1 MLFDVLRDLLV
12 RKQTLPAASFLP
24 IYDREYA
31 PLLAQRAEGFRAV
44 LARVEYV
51 ARYHG
56 GNAVHPMIVETGSVR
71 VRDNWA
77 GDGQSTRLF
86 DAYVRHHH
94 GRCLTVDIDPSA
106 SALVRELCSDATE
119 ATTGDSV
126 SFLAELSASLGAR
139 RIDLLYLD
147 SFDLD
152 PADARP
158 SAFHHMKELT
168 AAWRS
173 LGPGTVVAVDDN
185 PVLPDGRRIGK
196 AMYVAQFFD
205 DLGIAPF
212 HTGYQ
217 LAWEL

>member
-1 MLFDVLRDLLV
+1 MLFDVLRDLLG
-12 RKQTLPAASFLP
+12 RRRSAPAQSFLP
-24 IYDREYA
+24 TFDRDFA

-44 LARVEYV
+44 FARVESL
-51 ARYHG
+51 ARHHG
-56 GNAVHPMIVETGSVR
+56 GDAIHPLVVETGSVR

-94 GRCLTVDIDPSA
+94 GRCFTVDIDPEA
-106 SALVRELCSDATE
+106 STLVRELCSDSTE
-119 ATTGDSV
+119 AATGDSV
-126 SFLAELSASLGAR
+126 SFLADLSVSLGTR

-168 AAWRS
+168 AVWRS

-185 PVLPDGRRIGK
+185 PVLPDGHRIGK

-205 DLGIAPF
+205 DLGVVPF

-217 LAWEL
+217 LAWQL

>member
-1 MLFDVLRDLLV
+1 MLFDVLRDLLG
-12 RKQTLPAASFLP
+12 RGQSAPAPSFLP
-24 IYDREYA
+24 TFDRDYA
-31 PLLAQRAEGFRAV
+31 PLLAQRADGFRAV
-44 LARVEYV
+44 FARVESL
-51 ARYHG
+51 ARLRG
-56 GNAVHPMIVETGSVR
+56 GDANPPLVVETGSVR

-86 DAYVRHHH
+86 DAYVRHHR
-94 GRCLTVDIDPSA
+94 GRCLTVDIDPA
-106 SALVRELCSDATE
+106 AGALVRELCSESTE

-126 SFLAELSASLGAR
+126 SFLADLSVSLGTR

-168 AAWRS
+168 AVWRS
-173 LGPGTVVAVDDN
+173 LGPGTVIAVDDN
-185 PVLPDGRRIGK
+185 PVLPDGHRIGK

-205 DLGIAPF
+205 DLGVVPF
-212 HTGYQ
+212 YTGYQ
-217 LAWEL
+217 LAWQL